1 MQIKVYC
8 RSIYLFV
15 YQTFV
20 YFFLRCIDP
29 AAEIEPDQT
38 YDESDAEGEALGPE
52 DDSGALADPSTLYVL
67 FYFLVVYQIFVYKIL
82 FTFFLRYGAP
92 PGDALDEYGNG
103 ADYSDYSDYDENDYT
118 VSQRC
123 LQKKGNFFLGGGD
136 FLLNCN
142 QEL

>member
-1 MQIKVYC
+1 MIYHANQC
-8 RSIYLFV
+8 LLFQQLCTYLF
-15 YQTFV
+15 T
-20 YFFLRCIDP
+20 FFLRCIDP

-67 FYFLVVYQIFVYKIL
+67 FYFLVYQIFVYKIL

-103 ADYSDYSDYDENDYT
+103 ADYSDYDENDYT
-118 VSQRC
+118 VSQIC
-123 LQKKGNFFLGGGD
+123 LQKKCN
-136 FLLNCN
+136 FLLNYKH
-142 QEL
+142 EL

>member
-1 MQIKVYC
+1 MQINVYC
-8 RSIYLFV
+8 SSNYLFV

-67 FYFLVVYQIFVYKIL
+67 FYFLVYQIFVYKIL
-82 FTFFLRYGAP
+82 FTFL
-92 PGDALDEYGNG
+92 
-103 ADYSDYSDYDENDYT
+103 
-118 VSQRC
+118 SQVWSSSW
-123 LQKKGNFFLGGGD
+123 
-136 FLLNCN
+136 
-142 QEL
+142 

>member
-1 MQIKVYC
+1 MQINVYC
-8 RSIYLFV
+8 SSNYLFV

-67 FYFLVVYQIFVYKIL
+67 FYFLVYQIFVYKIL
-82 FTFFLRYGAP
+82 FTFFSGM
-92 PGDALDEYGNG
+92 E
-103 ADYSDYSDYDENDYT
+103 
-118 VSQRC
+118 
-123 LQKKGNFFLGGGD
+123 
-136 FLLNCN
+136 LLLVMLWMNTEM
-142 QEL
+142 ELITLIMMKMTTP

>member
-1 MQIKVYC
+1 MQINVYC
-8 RSIYLFV
+8 LSNYLFV

-67 FYFLVVYQIFVYKIL
+67 FYFLVYQIFVYKIL

-103 ADYSDYSDYDENDYT
+103 ADYSDYDENDYT

-123 LQKKGNFFLGGGD
+123 LQKKCNFLGRWG
-136 FLLNCN
+136 FLLNN
-142 QEL
+142 PH